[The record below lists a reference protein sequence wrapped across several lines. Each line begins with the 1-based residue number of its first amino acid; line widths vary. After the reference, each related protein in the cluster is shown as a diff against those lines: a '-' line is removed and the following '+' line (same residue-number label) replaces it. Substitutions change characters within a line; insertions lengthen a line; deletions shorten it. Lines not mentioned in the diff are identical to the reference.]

1 MGFFSGVSNFVSSG
15 VDSVQQ
21 AVSQVQAQVLSPVE
35 NIPVVSSVANLA
47 APSLPNRSI
56 DQVQSVFDNA
66 SSSNPTQRLL
76 LGGPA
81 FSPEIVFNPNYLKG
95 IQAGLSGNAQQSKQY
110 FQAAGINQKELLS
123 QSSENK
129 NNTAPIQSIFP
140 VESIGGQAI
149 QAIQSSSPMVKILI
163 FAGLAVGAYYI
174 YKKVRK

>member
-15 VDSVQQ
+15 VDTVQQ
-21 AVSQVQAQVLSPVE
+21 AATQVRETVLSPVE
-35 NIPVVSSVANLA
+35 SIPVASSVANLA
-47 APSLPNRSI
+47 LPGLPDRSI
-56 DQVQSVFDNA
+56 NQAQSVFDNA
-66 SSSNPTQRLL
+66 SSSNATQRLL

-81 FSPEIVFNPNYLKG
+81 FSPEIIFNPNYLKG
-95 IQAGLSGNAQQSKQY
+95 IQSGLAGDTNASKNY

-129 NNTAPIQSIFP
+129 NNAAPIQSIFP
-140 VESIGGQAI
+140 VESIGGQAV
-149 QAIQSSSPMVKILI
+149 QSFQSSSPVVKILI

>member
-1 MGFFSGVSNFVSSG
+1 MGFFSSASNFVSSG

-47 APSLPNRSI
+47 SPGLPNRSI

-81 FSPEIVFNPNYLKG
+81 FSPEIG
-95 IQAGLSGNAQQSKQY
+95 IC
-110 FQAAGINQKELLS
+110 
-123 QSSENK
+123 
-129 NNTAPIQSIFP
+129 
-140 VESIGGQAI
+140 
-149 QAIQSSSPMVKILI
+149 
-163 FAGLAVGAYYI
+163 
-174 YKKVRK
+174 